1 MITWYPLYFPLL
13 PQMRQICT
21 IWLPIFLKLINI
33 WLLWGSLLSQMWL
46 NLATS
51 LKLTKE
57 EYAQEIYMCVTT
69 LQKKLFSQKK
79 YIFTAPWIFFWNYQ
93 RSGFSYISSQH
104 DSRAYHV
111 FNTKSLLYKFP
122 DTSCLIKRGCE
133 CSWSKLMS
141 WLKLFKKSE
150 KRSFMKFKF
159 SVLWTVIMYAE
170 QETSIPPSVFSSF
183 ILLIKEAHIALT
195 KEHASLEPPKH
206 RH

>member
-1 MITWYPLYFPLL
+1 MHRKY
-13 PQMRQICT
+13 ICV
-21 IWLPIFLKLINI
+21 WLHYKRSYSARKSIFLPLHD
-33 WLLWGSLLSQMWL
+33 
-46 NLATS
+46 
-51 LKLTKE
+51 
-57 EYAQEIYMCVTT
+57 
-69 LQKKLFSQKK
+69 F
-79 YIFTAPWIFFWNYQ
+79 FFWNYQ